1 MSLYV
6 LDAFIWILGIRG
18 HIPQSGELGRVASQ
32 SSVGASAGTVMHAL
46 AAFIVMIAFLS
57 LMLWLWL
64 AVWLAIKLL

>member
-18 HIPQSGELGRVASQ
+18 HIPQSGFGPVAGR
-32 SSVGASAGTVMHAL
+32 SSVGASVGAVMRAL
-46 AAFIVMIAFLS
+46 AVFIAMVAFLS
-57 LMLWLWL
+57 LMLWL